1 MKVGERGNGGRNKN
15 LQIGEAFWH
24 FKQVIKNFYEK
35 VSFNQEITKVFFNY
49 LYIKICL
56 VIYNYE

>member
-1 MKVGERGNGGRNKN
+1 MKVGERGNGDRNKN

-35 VSFNQEITKVFFNY
+35 VSFKR
-49 LYIKICL
+49 
-56 VIYNYE
+56 